1 MAENNTPNK
10 TNASDEIDLGQLFNI
25 FRIWLKNLFSAFL
38 EAYGFLRKNIFILAG
53 LIVVGLIIGYGLNQI
68 ITKKLKTEII
78 VKPNLESKNY
88 LYDVV
93 NEIQSNIEAEDTEFF
108 GNLGIDANNL
118 KRFEVIIEPVV
129 VKTKNM
135 EEEMKYLELLQNFE
149 NTGIISD
156 IVREEILDKSSLNQR
171 ITFFYKNK
179 LIGQDYA
186 NKLMDYINSNDYY
199 NGLVEVQRAN
209 AKNRIEEDEILLKQV
224 DGIIENYSKNMAQ
237 ENTLSVNETF
247 VLDNQERVNITGLF
261 ELKNTLIQDIE
272 HKNMELKKNTEA
284 IKVINFG
291 NTQQVQKSFFGK
303 NIVIIPVILVGLF
316 FVISTIRHLNK
327 LADGTRP

>member
-1 MAENNTPNK
+1 MSNQLQPPTPPN
-10 TNASDEIDLGQLFNI
+10 SDEIDLGQLFNM
-25 FRIWLKNLFSAFL
+25 FRIGLRNLFGVFL
-38 EAYGFLRKNIFILAG
+38 EAYGFLRKNIFLLSGIV
-53 LIVVGLIIGYGLNQI
+53 VVGLIIGYGLNQI
-68 ITKKLKTEII
+68 ITKKLKTEVI

-93 NEIQSNIEAEDTEFF
+93 NEIQSNIEAEDTVFF
-108 GNLGIDANNL
+108 GNLGIDVNNL
-118 KRFEVIIEPVV
+118 KRFEVVIEAVGV
-129 VKTKNM
+129 RAKNL

-171 ITFFYKNK
+171 ITFFYKDAM
-179 LIGQDYA
+179 IGQDYA
-186 NKLMDYINSNDYY
+186 KKLMDYINSNEYY

-209 AKNRIEEDEILLKQV
+209 ARNRIEEDKILLKQV

-237 ENTLSVNETF
+237 EKVPSVNETF

-261 ELKNTLIQDIE
+261 ELKNTLIRDIE
-272 HKNMELKKNTEA
+272 QKNMELKKNTEA

-303 NIVIIPVILVGLF
+303 NIVLIPFIMLALF
-316 FVISTIRHLNK
+316 FVISTLKYLNK
-327 LADGTRP
+327 LDDGTQP